1 MAIASNKANASHPNN
16 AAVEPGYPIPLP
28 VPLQRVG
35 SAGGK
40 SSPFDP
46 SGLSVPRK
54 ACAHHHQNACSRLT
68 LAEKYV
74 GAKSVS
80 AAMVTGLSALLRYER
95 GDTNA
100 AEIAVLDELSI
111 IETTVYHESFLS
123 AYTVLVRAAMV
134 RGDTERALM
143 LLDRAQRLAGD
154 RCWERLV
161 AMFLV
166 ERVRL
171 LLRERRVQEASDAA
185 DQLQKIQDTHPAP
198 RRCSWS
204 DIRVGSA
211 IVNGLLALASGRI
224 DAAARLLTT
233 AYDELLSTDNRHGA
247 LRVGM
252 ELSNTFLLGGNLT
265 GALDVLRQGMAWARN
280 AKATNLVLERPRD
293 FNQLLTVAE
302 SANLGDDVEH
312 RAFFEYLVTK
322 CRNQD
327 GTSNKPTDKR
337 ASKSALSA
345 RERSIIE
352 FIAGGQSNKQ
362 IARTLDVTPETVKT
376 YVKRIFISFRPRV
389 GRKPLFG
396 HKASVSC
403 GIFQPAD
410 SRGSRPPALRQRAP
424 PPSGRVERFAGAKGQ
439 VLLTRTN

>member
-1 MAIASNKANASHPNN
+1 
-16 AAVEPGYPIPLP
+16 
-28 VPLQRVG
+28 
-35 SAGGK
+35 
-40 SSPFDP
+40 
-46 SGLSVPRK
+46 
-54 ACAHHHQNACSRLT
+54 
-68 LAEKYV
+68 
-74 GAKSVS
+74 
-80 AAMVTGLSALLRYER
+80 MVTGLSALLRYER

-154 RCWERLV
+154 RGWERLV

-185 DQLQKIQDTHPAP
+185 DQLKKIEDTHPAP
-198 RRCSWS
+198 QRCSWS
-204 DIRVGSA
+204 DIHVGSA
-211 IVNGLLALASGRI
+211 IVNGLLALASGHI

-265 GALDVLRQGMAWARN
+265 GALDVLRQVMAWARN
-280 AKATNLVLERPRD
+280 AKATNFVLERRRD

-302 SANLGDDVEH
+302 RANLGDDVGH

-362 IARTLDVTPETVKT
+362 IARTLGVTPHQ
-376 YVKRIFISFRPRV
+376 R
-389 GRKPLFG
+389 
-396 HKASVSC
+396 
-403 GIFQPAD
+403 Q
-410 SRGSRPPALRQRAP
+410 SR
-424 PPSGRVERFAGAKGQ
+424 
-439 VLLTRTN
+439 LT